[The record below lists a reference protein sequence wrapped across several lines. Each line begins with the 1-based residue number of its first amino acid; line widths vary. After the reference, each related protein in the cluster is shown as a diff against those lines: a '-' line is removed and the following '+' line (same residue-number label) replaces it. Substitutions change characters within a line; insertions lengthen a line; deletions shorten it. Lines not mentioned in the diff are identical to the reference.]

1 MKANNKTEFE
11 LRPTARTWASVKER
25 GSISL
30 GTNWMKKPFC
40 HEGKNP
46 RSTTLALE
54 GLMVS
59 EFWRSVR
66 SLKLTSLLD
75 HAIRPTLLRLFT
87 MPQILNPFHSL
98 TIPFPNLLC
107 PRRFFATVCP
117 TLFRGRLPSN
127 FADDRN
133 TLFRVVS

>member
-1 MKANNKTEFE
+1 MKANNKTELE

-25 GSISL
+25 GSISS

-75 HAIRPTLLRLFT
+75 HAMRPTLLLTPVYDATDPQPFSLSNHTISEPALPPPLFC
-87 MPQILNPFHSL
+87 H
-98 TIPFPNLLC
+98 
-107 PRRFFATVCP
+107 VCP
-117 TLFRGRLPSN
+117 TLQREAAVELRRRQEYAAQS
-127 FADDRN
+127 R
-133 TLFRVVS
+133 